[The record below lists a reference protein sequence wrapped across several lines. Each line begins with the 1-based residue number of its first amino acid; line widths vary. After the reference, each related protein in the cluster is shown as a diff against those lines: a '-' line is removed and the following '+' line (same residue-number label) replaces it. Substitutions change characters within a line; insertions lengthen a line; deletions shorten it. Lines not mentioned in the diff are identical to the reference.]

1 MKAREIALRVL
12 LDVNQKEAY
21 ANIALAR
28 ELGHHAVTEQDRRFL
43 TELVYGV
50 VKTAPTLD
58 WMIKKYVT
66 RAKKSIAPA
75 IWTIL
80 QLGFYQLHFMDK
92 VPPSAACNESVNL
105 AKKYGHQGTVKFV
118 NAVLRSSLRAPE
130 KVVWPDPKKNRAAW
144 MALTYFHPEWLVKRW
159 IKRYGAEGAEALCKM
174 NNEPPALSLRTN
186 TLKTTREELCT
197 YLTKAGIEHTISEWT
212 EEGILCTG
220 HPALASFLPLQEG
233 KCQVQDESSM
243 MVAHAVSPGA
253 GDIVIDT
260 CSAPGGKTTHMAE
273 LMKNTGKIM
282 AFDIH
287 GHKLP
292 KIEENAARL
301 GISIIET
308 QEKDALTLPGEWKSK
323 ADCVLVDAPCSGL
336 GVLRRKPDSRWR
348 KSEELLTELPKLQLA
363 ILERASECVKDGGTL
378 VYSTCTIE
386 PEENQMV
393 VEAFLMKHTEFV
405 LETIPCKKQS
415 DTKWIQFLPH
425 IDHTDGFFL
434 ARMRKKTEAI

>member
-12 LDVNQKEAY
+12 LDVMQKDAY
-21 ANIALAR
+21 ANIALTR
-28 ELGHHAVTEQDRRFL
+28 ELNKHTVSEQNRRFL

-80 QLGFYQLHFMDK
+80 QMGFYQLRFMDK

-118 NAVLRSSLRAPE
+118 NAVLRSSIRIPE
-130 KVVWPDPKKNRAAW
+130 KVVYPDKEKNLAAW
-144 MALTYFHPEWLVKRW
+144 MSLTYFHPEWLVKRW
-159 IKRYGAEGAEALCKM
+159 IKRYGNEDAEQLCRM
-174 NNEPPALSLRTN
+174 NNETPPLSLRTN
-186 TLKTTREELCT
+186 TLKTTRDELCKE
-197 YLTKAGIEHTISEWT
+197 LEQAGIGYTLSEWT
-212 EEGILCTG
+212 DEGILCTG
-220 HPALASFLPLQEG
+220 HPALGSFMPLQEG

-243 MVAHAVSPGA
+243 LVAHVVAPQA
-253 GDIVIDT
+253 GDVVIDT
-260 CSAPGGKTTHMAE
+260 CSAPGGKTTHMAQ
-273 LMKNTGKIM
+273 LMKNQGKIM

-287 GHKLP
+287 EHKLA
-292 KIEENAARL
+292 KIEENAERL

-308 QEKDALTLPGEWKSK
+308 AAKDALTLPGEWKDK

-363 ILERASECVKDGGTL
+363 ILSQASECVKAGGTL

-386 PEENQMV
+386 PEENQLV
-393 VEAFLMKHTEFV
+393 VEAFLKNHPDFV
-405 LETIPCKKQS
+405 FDEISCPNKGNA
-415 DTKWIQFLPH
+415 KWIQFLPH

-434 ARMRKKTEAI
+434 ARMRRQTEAL

>member
-12 LDVNQKEAY
+12 LDVSQKDAY

-28 ELGHHAVTEQDRRFL
+28 ELTKHTVTEQDRRFL

-58 WMIKKYVT
+58 WMIQKYVT

-80 QLGFYQLHFMDK
+80 QMGFYQLRFMDK

-118 NAVLRSSLRAPE
+118 NAVLRASIRTPE
-130 KVVWPDPKKNRAAW
+130 KIVYPDQDKNLARW
-144 MALTYFHPEWLVKRW
+144 MSLTYFHPEWLVKRW
-159 IKRYGAEGAEALCKM
+159 IARYGKDGADKLCRM

-186 TLKTTREELCT
+186 TLKTTRDKLCA
-197 YLTKAGIEHTISEWT
+197 YLTQEGIEHTVSDWT
-212 EEGILCTG
+212 EEGILCIG
-220 HPALASFLPLQEG
+220 HPSLNTFAPLQSGE
-233 KCQVQDESSM
+233 CQVQDESSM
-243 MVAHAVSPGA
+243 VVAHAVAPKA
-253 GDIVIDT
+253 GDLVIDT
-260 CSAPGGKTTHMAE
+260 CAAPGGKSTHMAQ
-273 LMKNTGKIM
+273 LMKNQGKILS
-282 AFDIH
+282 FDIH
-287 GHKLP
+287 EHKLA
-292 KIEENAARL
+292 KIGENAARL
-301 GISIIET
+301 GITIIET
-308 QEKDALTLPGEWKSK
+308 TAKDALTLPGEWKDK

-363 ILERASECVKDGGTL
+363 ILSQASECVKAGGTL

-386 PEENQMV
+386 PEENQEV
-393 VEAFLMKHTEFV
+393 VEAFLQDHTDFV
-405 LETIPCKKQS
+405 LEEIPCKKTSQE
-415 DTKWIQFLPH
+415 KWIQFLPH

-434 ARMRKKTEAI
+434 ARMRRKTEAI

>member
-12 LDVNQKEAY
+12 LDIQKKDAY

-28 ELGHHAVTEQDRRFL
+28 ELTKHEVSEKDRRFL

-66 RAKKSIAPA
+66 RPQKSIAPA

-80 QLGFYQLHFMDK
+80 QMGFYQLRFMDK

-105 AKKYGHQGTVKFV
+105 VKKYGHSGTVKFV
-118 NAVLRSSLRAPE
+118 NAVLRACLRAPE
-130 KVVWPDPKKNRAAW
+130 KVVYPDKEKNLAAW
-144 MALTYFHPEWLVKRW
+144 IALTYFHPEWLVKRW
-159 IKRYGAEGAEALCKM
+159 IARFGADGAEALCRI

-186 TLKTTREELCT
+186 TLKTTRERLCA
-197 YLTKAGIEHTISEWT
+197 YLTDAGIAHTVSEWT

-220 HPALASFLPLQEG
+220 HPALGGFAPLQEG
-233 KCQVQDESSM
+233 LCQVQDESSM
-243 MVAHAVSPGA
+243 VVAHAVAPKPG
-253 GDIVIDT
+253 DLVIDT
-260 CSAPGGKTTHMAE
+260 CSAPGGKTTHMAQ
-273 LMKNTGKIM
+273 LMNNQGRIM

-287 GHKLP
+287 EHKLA

-301 GISIIET
+301 GITIIET
-308 QEKDALTLPGEWKSK
+308 AAKDALTLPDAWQRK

-348 KSEELLTELPKLQLA
+348 KSEELLKQLPHLQLA
-363 ILERASECVKDGGTL
+363 ILKQSSECVKAGGTL

-386 PEENQMV
+386 PEENELV
-393 VEAFLMKHTEFV
+393 VETFLRDNPDFV
-405 LETIPCKKQS
+405 LEDIPCKKQS
-415 DTKWIQFLPH
+415 ETKWIQFLPH

-434 ARMRKKTEAI
+434 ARMRKKAEAL

>member
-12 LDVNQKEAY
+12 LDVMQKDAY
-21 ANIALAR
+21 ANIALTR
-28 ELGHHAVTEQDRRFL
+28 ELNKHTVSEQDRRFL

-75 IWTIL
+75 IWAIL
-80 QLGFYQLHFMDK
+80 QMGFYQLRFMDK

-118 NAVLRSSLRAPE
+118 NAVLRASIRMPE
-130 KVVWPDPKKNRAAW
+130 KVVYPDKGKNLAAW
-144 MALTYFHPEWLVKRW
+144 MSLTYFHPEWLVKRW
-159 IKRYGAEGAEALCKM
+159 IKRYGNEGAEQLCRM
-174 NNEPPALSLRTN
+174 NNETPPLSLRTN
-186 TLKTTREELCT
+186 TLKTTRDELCKE
-197 YLTKAGIEHTISEWT
+197 LEQAGIEYTLSEWAD
-212 EEGILCTG
+212 EGILCTG
-220 HPALASFLPLQEG
+220 HPALGSFVPLQEG

-243 MVAHAVSPGA
+243 LVAHVVAPQA
-253 GDIVIDT
+253 GDVVIDT
-260 CSAPGGKTTHMAE
+260 CSAPGGKTTHMAQ
-273 LMKNTGKIM
+273 LMKNQGKIM

-287 GHKLP
+287 EHKLA
-292 KIEENAARL
+292 KIEENAERL
-301 GISIIET
+301 GITIIET
-308 QEKDALTLPGEWKSK
+308 AAKDALTLQGEWKDK

-348 KSEELLTELPKLQLA
+348 KSEDLLTELPKLQLA
-363 ILERASECVKDGGTL
+363 ILSQASECVKAGGTL

-386 PEENQMV
+386 PEENQLV
-393 VEAFLMKHTEFV
+393 VEAFLKNHPDFV
-405 LETIPCKKQS
+405 LDEIPCPNKG
-415 DTKWIQFLPH
+415 TAKWIQFLPH

-434 ARMRKKTEAI
+434 ARMRRQTEAL

>member
-1 MKAREIALRVL
+1 
-12 LDVNQKEAY
+12 
-21 ANIALAR
+21 
-28 ELGHHAVTEQDRRFL
+28 
-43 TELVYGV
+43 
-50 VKTAPTLD
+50 
-58 WMIKKYVT
+58 
-66 RAKKSIAPA
+66 
-75 IWTIL
+75 
-80 QLGFYQLHFMDK
+80 
-92 VPPSAACNESVNL
+92 
-105 AKKYGHQGTVKFV
+105 
-118 NAVLRSSLRAPE
+118 
-130 KVVWPDPKKNRAAW
+130 
-144 MALTYFHPEWLVKRW
+144 
-159 IKRYGAEGAEALCKM
+159 
-174 NNEPPALSLRTN
+174 
-186 TLKTTREELCT
+186 
-197 YLTKAGIEHTISEWT
+197 
-212 EEGILCTG
+212 
-220 HPALASFLPLQEG
+220 
-233 KCQVQDESSM
+233 
-243 MVAHAVSPGA
+243 
-253 GDIVIDT
+253 
-260 CSAPGGKTTHMAE
+260 
-273 LMKNTGKIM
+273 MKNTGKIM

-363 ILERASECVKDGGTL
+363 ILEHASECVKDGGTL